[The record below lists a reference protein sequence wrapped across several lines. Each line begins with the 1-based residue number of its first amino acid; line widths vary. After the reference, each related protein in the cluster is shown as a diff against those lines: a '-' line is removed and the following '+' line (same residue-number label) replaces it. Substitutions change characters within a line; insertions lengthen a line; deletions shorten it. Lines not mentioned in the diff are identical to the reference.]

1 MFTLYNDPKKETS
14 EAINSESA
22 LQSKAEYI
30 EPSFTTANIS
40 IDKQHK
46 FDKVRGL
53 HSKGISIKQIARTV
67 KLTRTT
73 VRRYIAM
80 EQLVKRQSHSTT
92 NLDAFIDFLIE
103 EDNRG
108 KTYRDLHKKIIEMG
122 VNDKYTQF
130 CCKMN
135 EIYDMQP
142 SLRPKSTGR
151 ALV

>member
-1 MFTLYNDPKKETS
+1 
-14 EAINSESA
+14 
-22 LQSKAEYI
+22 
-30 EPSFTTANIS
+30 
-40 IDKQHK
+40 
-46 FDKVRGL
+46 
-53 HSKGISIKQIARTV
+53 
-67 KLTRTT
+67 
-73 VRRYIAM
+73 M

-108 KTYRDLHKKIIEMG
+108 KTYRDLHKKINEMG